1 MPPPAILGTV
11 DEKPR
16 IFTSDPTYPRWVA
29 VWATVCVPGVFAVV
43 AVAVLHGSA
52 PPYFDVGGVAV
63 ALPVLGYL
71 IRRAATISLVAD
83 ESRVVIRNPY
93 RTWTLNWDEIEGVEL
108 SSKAAPFGSQ
118 RPAILF
124 RTTSRKESKVKALAV
139 PRSQAAQEWVVEQL
153 LSLAPGHLAVR
164 SEAAR

>member
-1 MPPPAILGTV
+1 M